1 MDIETLA
8 KLGLLLAVLCY
19 VLVMRMRRS
28 RTGQGFSAQVGD
40 VVLVG
45 EYLVKDGA
53 VRVTCDRGT
62 AVEPLKNRRPIHVAE
77 QLLARLHGVG

>member
-19 VLVMRMRRS
+19 VLVMRLRRS

-45 EYLVKDGA
+45 EYVVEDGA
-53 VRVTCDRGT
+53 VRVICDRGT
-62 AVEPLKNRRPIHVAE
+62 ATEPLRNRRPVHVAE